1 MKWWITNGNNNSY
14 GNNRHDDDDDNDSH
28 DNNSHDNNIH
38 GNNSY
43 EYLQNQGF
51 IHQHGKTLLQHD
63 HIMQAVL

>member
-1 MKWWITNGNNNSY
+1 MM
-14 GNNRHDDDDDNDSH
+14 DDNNSH

>member
-1 MKWWITNGNNNSY
+1 MKWWITNGNINSY
-14 GNNRHDDDDDNDSH
+14 GNNRHDDDDDDNNNSH
-28 DNNSHDNNIH
+28 DNNSHD
-38 GNNSY
+38 NNSY

>member
-1 MKWWITNGNNNSY
+1 MKWWITNGNINSY
-14 GNNRHDDDDDNDSH
+14 GNNRHDDDDDDDD
-28 DNNSHDNNIH
+28 DNNSHD
-38 GNNSY
+38 NNSY

>member
-1 MKWWITNGNNNSY
+1 MKWWITNGNINSY
-14 GNNRHDDDDDNDSH
+14 GNNRHDDDDDNNNSH
-28 DNNSHDNNIH
+28 DNNSHD
-38 GNNSY
+38 NNSY